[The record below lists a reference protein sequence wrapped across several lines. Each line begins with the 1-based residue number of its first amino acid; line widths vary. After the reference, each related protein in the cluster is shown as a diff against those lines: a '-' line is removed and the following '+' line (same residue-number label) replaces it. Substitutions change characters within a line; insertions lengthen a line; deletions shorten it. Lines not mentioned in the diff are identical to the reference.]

1 MTKSGPN
8 RPGRIRAYKPKV
20 STGCKTCK
28 IRHVKCDEGKP
39 ACKRCVSTGRKCD
52 GYFYSG
58 TPASTTSR
66 QTPPQTTPH
75 DIAKRSSSI
84 ESSPSLNLLES
95 NLEQRSFSFFHQ
107 NTIPQLSSIF
117 GSPSWKQ
124 LNRLLLQAAY
134 HEPAVRHAAVALG
147 ALHEHFELT
156 SRSLTHHSDESRNTE
171 FAVQQYVK
179 ALGHLVNPAIRRGKP
194 AADVALITC
203 ILFVCFENLRGEY
216 SMALSHINGGVKII
230 EEIAQTSSTP
240 ISPDY
245 SESSSPSSQ
254 ASLELPQVPYVPLTT
269 LSLIFI
275 EFDVQASG
283 LVNNRKRALSARKF
297 NMPSTGYGPDIPTIF
312 KSSDEACLALD
323 YIRNHGVRM
332 LDAALRNKTPPDLAD
347 MRVTLDLIHS
357 FSSIRLKQWSQAFE
371 AFLSRNPHLVNDRGV
386 LMLKMHRVF
395 MGVNTAIGRNGLI
408 SDESV
413 FDEYLPQFKLIVE
426 LCEKII
432 AAEAVMERPRPMFCL
447 DTGIIISLFGVI
459 SKCRDGETRWKAL
472 NLLMSTDRQEGIYH
486 SMLVGRVA
494 RRIVEIEEE
503 GLAQPVVPADLPNSR
518 RLAGV
523 EVEFDNSKKRGTVKY
538 ISKSLVSGPDPVPVT
553 VEYVEW

>member
-1 MTKSGPN
+1 
-8 RPGRIRAYKPKV
+8 
-20 STGCKTCK
+20 
-28 IRHVKCDEGKP
+28 
-39 ACKRCVSTGRKCD
+39 
-52 GYFYSG
+52 
-58 TPASTTSR
+58 
-66 QTPPQTTPH
+66 
-75 DIAKRSSSI
+75 
-84 ESSPSLNLLES
+84 
-95 NLEQRSFSFFHQ
+95 
-107 NTIPQLSSIF
+107 
-117 GSPSWKQ
+117 
-124 LNRLLLQAAY
+124 
-134 HEPAVRHAAVALG
+134 
-147 ALHEHFELT
+147 
-156 SRSLTHHSDESRNTE
+156 
-171 FAVQQYVK
+171 
-179 ALGHLVNPAIRRGKP
+179 
-194 AADVALITC
+194 
-203 ILFVCFENLRGEY
+203 
-216 SMALSHINGGVKII
+216 MALSHINGGVKII

-395 MGVNTAIGRNGLI
+395 MGVNTAIGQNGLI